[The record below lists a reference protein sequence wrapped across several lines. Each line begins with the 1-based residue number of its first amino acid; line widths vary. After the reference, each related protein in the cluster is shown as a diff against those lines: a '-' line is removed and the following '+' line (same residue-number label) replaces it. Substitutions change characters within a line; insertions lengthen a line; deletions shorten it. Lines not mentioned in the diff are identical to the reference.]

1 MVVTSAETVT
11 LLFLASATSKSLRA
25 SGLGW
30 FLARSPYVNC
40 DLEDMVDG
48 GVKVSVK

>member
-1 MVVTSAETVT
+1 MVVKSAETVT

-30 FLARSPYVNC
+30 LLARAPYVKC
-40 DLEDMVDG
+40 DLDDMVDG
-48 GVKVSVK
+48 GVV